1 LPFGWSRAAIFVL
14 AQSYPHL
21 SRDCQTKG
29 EGVVPRVLDS
39 CGISVVGDIE
49 DLGRDEG
56 IYGSYRREKSRR
68 AERTT
73 VSVLARV
80 ASGNI

>member
-1 LPFGWSRAAIFVL
+1 VVNVPGGLQRDLEQKSCFG
-14 AQSYPHL
+14 
-21 SRDCQTKG
+21 KG

-39 CGISVVGDIE
+39 CGISVIGDIE
-49 DLGRDEG
+49 DLGRAEG

-73 VSVLARV
+73 VSVLALV